1 MHPEDW
7 FYDSVQTLTVR
18 GIVTG
23 VSRTVF
29 APSGEMTRADFLTL
43 LWRACGAPGEGA
55 SVWAAEAG
63 IADADAADARTAPLA
78 REDAAIL
85 LWRYAAYLGMERWR
99 RAPADTFA
107 DSGEFSMDAV
117 APIAWAAEYGIFRG
131 TGARTFAP
139 HAALTRAAAAVLLT
153 RLAAAAG

>member
-1 MHPEDW
+1 MRVDMDERM
-7 FYDSVQTLTVR
+7 S
-18 GIVTG
+18 
-23 VSRTVF
+23 
-29 APSGEMTRADFLTL
+29 
-43 LWRACGAPGEGA
+43 
-55 SVWAAEAG
+55 
-63 IADADAADARTAPLA
+63 RTAPLA

-139 HAALTRAAAAVLLT
+139 HATLTRAEAAVLLT